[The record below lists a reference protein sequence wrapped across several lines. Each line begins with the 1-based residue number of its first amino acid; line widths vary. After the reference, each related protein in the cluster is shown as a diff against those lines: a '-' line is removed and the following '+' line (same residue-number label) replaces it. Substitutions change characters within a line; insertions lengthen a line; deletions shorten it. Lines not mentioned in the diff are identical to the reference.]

1 MNQSSKQLCPQCGEP
16 VKPTWRICPACETR
30 LQPLSC
36 PQCGSE
42 VNENWRRCPEC
53 EALLVCRECGTRL
66 APGKD
71 ACPRCH
77 PAEEAK
83 QGSAPVFK
91 DPVCG
96 IELVFVGGGTF
107 AMGDTLD
114 QGIENERPVH
124 QVTLDDY
131 YISRFPITQAQWSL
145 LIGEN
150 PSAFKHPENPVEQ
163 VTWLDA
169 CDFARKLTDAQQE
182 KIAFTL
188 PTEAQWEHA
197 ARSGGR
203 DQLYAGGDDIDAVA
217 WYERNSQGA
226 PQPVGRKQPND
237 LGLFDMSGNVW
248 EWCRDTFHADAYT
261 RHSRHNPEA
270 ASPGQDRVI
279 RGGSWNL
286 DAWSARCARRFNFRA
301 DFFGPGLG
309 FRLVMLPQSTG

>member
-1 MNQSSKQLCPQCGEP
+1 MNQSSKQLCPQCSEP
-16 VKPTWRICPACETR
+16 VKPTWRLCPACETR
-30 LQPLSC
+30 LQPLNC

-42 VNENWRRCPEC
+42 VNANWRRCPEC

-66 APGKD
+66 APGED

-77 PAEEAK
+77 PAKAAK
-83 QGSAPVFK
+83 QASPPVFK
-91 DPVCG
+91 DTVCG
-96 IELVFVGGGTF
+96 IELVLIGGGTF

-114 QGIENERPVH
+114 QGIDNEQPVH
-124 QVTLDDY
+124 QVKLDEY
-131 YISRFPITQAQWSL
+131 YISRFPTTQAQWSQL
-145 LIGEN
+145 VEDN

-163 VTWLDA
+163 VTWMDA

-182 KIAFTL
+182 AVAFML
-188 PTEAQWEHA
+188 PTEAQWEYA

-217 WYERNSQGA
+217 WYELNSQGT
-226 PQPVGRKQPND
+226 PQPVGRKRPND

-248 EWCRDTFHADAYT
+248 EWCRDTFHPDAYT
-261 RHSRHNPEA
+261 RHGSQNPET
-270 ASPGQDRVI
+270 ASAGKDRVI

-286 DAWSARCARRFNFRA
+286 DAWSARCARRFNFRT

-309 FRLVMLPQSTG
+309 FRLVMRFNKPD